1 MQFESFATN
10 AAFTVTWCFFE
21 CVKSISNSAMRV
33 VRFYLE
39 PWQKGGTPS
48 PSASLLL
55 LSPKIRRRQRLFPM
69 SDESTNKSVLRKLS
83 CGDKDE
89 ERKKTRRRS
98 LTLKKV
104 KSLSSLCS
112 DVLVENVSDCI
123 INHEWRLRRIC
134 KSWMTFN
141 FQYFIKSFA

>member
-1 MQFESFATN
+1 
-10 AAFTVTWCFFE
+10 
-21 CVKSISNSAMRV
+21 MRV

-48 PSASLLL
+48 PQASLLL
-55 LSPKIRRRQRLFPM
+55 LSPKIRRRQRLILM
-69 SDESTNKSVLRKLS
+69 SNDPANKDLREKLIYDE
-83 CGDKDE
+83 KDE

-112 DVLVENVSDCI
+112 DILVENVSVKI
-123 INHEWRLRRIC
+123 MNHKRRLRR
-134 KSWMTFN
+134 F
-141 FQYFIKSFA
+141 